1 MRSGD
6 RGDGRRRGEKLAPL
20 RARVESLTPGESPD
34 IYCPLMAEGPSQR
47 TSRGESGE
55 IATSTLAEIYAQQG
69 LLGRAL
75 AIYRRIQARA
85 PEDAEIAERIDRLE
99 RRIAESGNEPAPVG
113 AAGAGVEGTTAP
125 PPRERL
131 PWDPPAAVIE
141 PESAEPEP
149 VLSEPVLTEPEPV
162 LPMPEPVLPMP
173 ETVLPGTVAPEST
186 PEAAAE
192 ESPTRVGP
200 MDSAAF
206 AAWLEGR

>member
-1 MRSGD
+1 
-6 RGDGRRRGEKLAPL
+6 
-20 RARVESLTPGESPD
+20 
-34 IYCPLMAEGPSQR
+34 MAEGPSQR

-99 RRIAESGNEPAPVG
+99 RRIAESGIGPEASVG
-113 AAGAGVEGTTAP
+113 AAGAAVEGTSAP

-131 PWDPPAAVIE
+131 PWDPPAVVTE
-141 PESAEPEP
+141 PE
-149 VLSEPVLTEPEPV
+149 LPEPV
-162 LPMPEPVLPMP
+162 LPEPELPEPVLP
-173 ETVLPGTVAPEST
+173 EPESRGT
-186 PEAAAE
+186 TEAEAAE
-192 ESPTRVGP
+192 EDSTAPTRVGR
-200 MDSAAF
+200 MDSGAF